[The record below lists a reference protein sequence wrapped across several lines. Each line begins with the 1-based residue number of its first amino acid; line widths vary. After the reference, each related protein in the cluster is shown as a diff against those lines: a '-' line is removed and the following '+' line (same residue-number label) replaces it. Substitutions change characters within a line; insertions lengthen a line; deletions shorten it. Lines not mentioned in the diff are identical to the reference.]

1 MASSSMSSSRLTPL
15 STSSARR
22 RAARASSP
30 REEYEMH
37 RLSASRAPSCVSR
50 SMRSTAARAPGAS
63 RVRSPSTWTAT
74 PWSFSSA
81 TSRAMYSSSS
91 CISAEISVMG
101 RCQFSSEKANSVST
115 STPASSA
122 PSTASRTAF
131 IPARWPSGRGWRRC
145 ARRSKARSRPLPS
158 MMTATWRGTAPFRR
172 IWDSRSSA
180 ISDLHDLRFLG
191 FHRLVHLSQM
201 IVVQL
206 LNVLLGVLFL
216 ILRDVLGLLDL
227 ADRIGA
233 RVADR
238 HPPFL
243 GELVHDFHQLP
254 PPLFVERGERD
265 ADHVAVV
272 GGGESQIGREDR
284 FFDRL
289 EEPLIPR
296 LNGQELRLGCGDAC
310 DLIERHLATV
320 RVYAHQVQQRRRRL
334 ARAHGRELALHRFHS
349 LVHRVLRL
357 LDVVRQERGGG
368 GHWTIVPTRS
378 PARTLAVAPGWL
390 MLNTTMGSL
399 FSLQR
404 PKAFASITA

>member
-50 SMRSTAARAPGAS
+50 SMRSTAVRAPGAS
-63 RVRSPSTWTAT
+63 RVRSPSTCTAT

-91 CISAEISVMG
+91 CISAEISVTG

-131 IPARWPSGRGWRRC
+131 IPARWPSGRGRL
-145 ARRSKARSRPLPS
+145 RSRAQRPLPS

-206 LNVLLGVLFL
+206 LNVLLGVLLF

-233 RVADR
+233 CVADR

-243 GELVHDFHQLP
+243 GELVHDLHQLP

-265 ADHVAVV
+265 ADQVAVV

-289 EEPLIPR
+289 EEPLVPR
-296 LNGQELRLGCGDAC
+296 LDGQELRLRCRHAR
-310 DLIERHLATV
+310 DLIERHLAAV
-320 RVYAHQVQQRRRRL
+320 GVHAHQVQQRRRRL
-334 ARAHGRELALHRFHS
+334 ARAHGRELPLHRFHS

>member
-1 MASSSMSSSRLTPL
+1 
-15 STSSARR
+15 
-22 RAARASSP
+22 
-30 REEYEMH
+30 MH
-37 RLSASRAPSCVSR
+37 RLGASRAPSCVSR

-63 RVRSPSTWTAT
+63 RVRSPAGDPAT

-91 CISAEISVMG
+91 CISAEISVTG

-131 IPARWPSGRGWRRC
+131 IPARWPSGRGRL
-145 ARRSKARSRPLPS
+145 RSRAQRPLPS

-172 IWDSRSSA
+172 IWDSRASA
-180 ISDLHDLRFLG
+180 ISDLHDLGFMRFR
-191 FHRLVHLSQM
+191 RLVYLSKM

-206 LNVLLGVLFL
+206 LNVLFGVLLF
-216 ILRDVLGLLDL
+216 ILGTVLGLLDL
-227 ADRIGA
+227 ADRLGA

-238 HPPFL
+238 HPALF
-243 GELVHDFHQLP
+243 GELVHDLHQLP
-254 PPLFVERGERD
+254 PPLFVERGKRNTDE
-265 ADHVAVV
+265 VPVV

-284 FFDRL
+284 LFDRF
-289 EEPLIPR
+289 EKPLVPR
-296 LNGQELRLGCGDAC
+296 LDGQELRLGRRHTGD
-310 DLIERHLATV
+310 LVERHLAAV
-320 RVYAHQVQQRRRRL
+320 GVHAHQIQQRRRRL
-334 ARAHGRELALHRFHS
+334 SRADGGELALHRVHG

-357 LDVVRQERGGG
+357 LDVVREERGGG